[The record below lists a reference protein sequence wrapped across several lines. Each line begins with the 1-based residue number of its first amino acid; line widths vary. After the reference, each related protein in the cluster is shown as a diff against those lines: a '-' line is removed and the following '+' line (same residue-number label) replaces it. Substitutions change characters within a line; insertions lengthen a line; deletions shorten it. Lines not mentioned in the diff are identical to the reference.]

1 MTVTEMAAHAARAE
15 QEVLAALDRLA
26 GDDRA
31 VVVDSPPGA
40 GKTTL
45 VVRAAVTI
53 AAAGEPVMVV
63 AQTNEQVDD
72 LVCRIAEAAPSLA
85 VGRLSAAD
93 YVTSRRV
100 GRALFVGC
108 PGQLDAVSVVETQRW
123 TGQTWDP
130 VVSAVEVLL
139 RNNPSVQV

>member
-85 VGRLSAAD
+85 GALVATGLDDLRSCAVTVATAAKW
-93 YVTSRRV
+93 
-100 GRALFVGC
+100 ALTRDGSWPWAIVDEAY
-108 PGQLDAVSVVETQRW
+108 QMRSDML
-123 TGQTWDP
+123 
-130 VVSAVEVLL
+130 
-139 RNNPSVQV
+139 